1 MYTEQQGDMREILSQ
16 NANMPFLP
24 KPFDGE
30 TLKAKVR
37 AILAQPA
44 SGNQRVAVL
53 STPAAG

>member
-1 MYTEQQGDMREILSQ
+1 MREILSQ